1 MELHSTQIL
10 LEKGQ
15 HHILSLIAEEK
26 NSLSEVVPETID
38 HELQADHS
46 PDRTRVLMQE
56 LFPIKGS

>member
-46 PDRTRVLMQE
+46 PDRTRVLM
-56 LFPIKGS
+56 